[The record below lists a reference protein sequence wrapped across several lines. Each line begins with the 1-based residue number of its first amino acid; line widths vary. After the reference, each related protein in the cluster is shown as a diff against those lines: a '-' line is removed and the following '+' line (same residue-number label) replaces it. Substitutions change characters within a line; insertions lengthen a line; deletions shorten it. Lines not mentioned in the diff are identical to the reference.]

1 MPRSSA
7 RSSPR
12 NTFDE
17 LLRVPFLFVSVGG
30 QQAGTRQPLRG
41 LPPHRTRRPTLLRK
55 ILCCQRARKEDWYE
69 HTDQAEDEQN
79 WEEDSAELVQVSHPG
94 DARHRERRVELDL
107 DPVNAHA
114 ARSTLV
120 LHLCLLLHG
129 DKLPVDDDAIVD
141 EAVTDERDEIEEHAI
156 EHEQKNP
163 AITQREAL
171 GELHKSRAK
180 NVLRAHAS
188 KQCLCACVS
197 NDCVLGVRK
206 ASSAPQRTA
215 ARTAL
220 ILFITQRKHRKP
232 SATRAGAAAA
242 LM

>member
-79 WEEDSAELVQVSHPG
+79 WEEDSAELRADFLVGGDSVNNQTRDSLVSG
-94 DARHRERRVELDL
+94 KENATQRHTRS
-107 DPVNAHA
+107 AHA
-114 ARSTLV
+114 PR
-120 LHLCLLLHG
+120 
-129 DKLPVDDDAIVD
+129 P
-141 EAVTDERDEIEEHAI
+141 
-156 EHEQKNP
+156 
-163 AITQREAL
+163 
-171 GELHKSRAK
+171 
-180 NVLRAHAS
+180 
-188 KQCLCACVS
+188 
-197 NDCVLGVRK
+197 
-206 ASSAPQRTA
+206 
-215 ARTAL
+215 
-220 ILFITQRKHRKP
+220 
-232 SATRAGAAAA
+232 
-242 LM
+242 